1 MNIPEGWAEDYISIS
16 SHNLMAKFPLS
27 NDIRFKY
34 AQIGWSRSTL
44 GTIPIQEDRAASP
57 WFSLSWKFVLAVQ
70 CLGGTGQFIGHGKF
84 EKRAPALM
92 DNFAQALLMGP
103 CFGHDPQQG

>member
-1 MNIPEGWAEDYISIS
+1 MFNFGF
-16 SHNLMAKFPLS
+16 LL
-27 NDIRFKY
+27 
-34 AQIGWSRSTL
+34 TL
-44 GTIPIQEDRAASP
+44 IYTLFYVFLDKKAGSLAALICVLCWLGASFLANGLG
-57 WFSLSWKFVLAVQ
+57 FSLSWKFVLAVQ